1 MARDSWKTQSKADV
15 AAKRR
20 AYLASFP
27 PRTRRQLAALRRAIL
42 AAAPGA
48 LEVFSYG
55 IPGFRFEGERL
66 LWYAGWKQ
74 HTSLYPVGDAIRRAL
89 GPQVAGY
96 KSSTGTIQFPLDA
109 PPSAALLK
117 KIVKARIAQIRAGT
131 PVRAR

>member
-1 MARDSWKTQSKADV
+1 MPRDSWKTQSKTEV
-15 AAKRR
+15 AAKRN

-27 PRTRRQLAALRRAIL
+27 VRTRQQLVALRRAIR

-48 LEVFSYG
+48 IEVFSYG

-89 GPQVAGY
+89 GAQLAGY
-96 KSSTGTIQFPLDA
+96 KSSTGTIQFPIDA
-109 PPSAALLK
+109 PPSAALVK
-117 KIVKARIAQIRAGT
+117 KIARARIAQIRAAAA
-131 PVRAR
+131 P